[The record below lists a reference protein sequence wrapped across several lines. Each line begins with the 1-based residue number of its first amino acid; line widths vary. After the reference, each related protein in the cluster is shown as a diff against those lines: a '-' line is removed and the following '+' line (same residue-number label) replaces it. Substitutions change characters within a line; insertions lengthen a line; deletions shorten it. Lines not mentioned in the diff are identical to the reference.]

1 MQVLQDYLPL
11 KELLMATLSE
21 TCELTSATNVAKK
34 VMTVPTLSE
43 NRRLLWSH
51 SSVFVLE
58 KKRLKNAKFDGS
70 FLKILCW

>member
-34 VMTVPTLSE
+34 VMTIPTLSKK
-43 NRRLLWSH
+43 RRLLWSH
-51 SSVFVLE
+51 SSVFALE
-58 KKRLKNAKFDGS
+58 KKSLKNAKFDS
-70 FLKILCW
+70 FF